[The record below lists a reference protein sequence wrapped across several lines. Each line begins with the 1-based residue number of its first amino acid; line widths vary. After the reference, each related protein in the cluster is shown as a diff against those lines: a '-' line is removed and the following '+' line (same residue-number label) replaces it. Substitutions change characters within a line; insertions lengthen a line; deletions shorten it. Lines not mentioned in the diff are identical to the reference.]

1 MSRRWFAEYLFV
13 FASILCATAAPQA
26 AGDRLADSSRIAV
39 IDMHLHAVP
48 VTFLGAQHPAAK
60 KTDEQNLNETLAE
73 MKRWNI
79 VKAVAS
85 GPIDLVLKWKV
96 AAGDRIIASPMLPFL
111 AGEVTP
117 AILRGHYQAGRF
129 GAMGEITAQ
138 YGGLPPTDALL
149 EPYYA
154 LAEEFD
160 VPVGIHMGLGP
171 RGAAYT
177 EYPRYRMSLSNPLL
191 LEEVLLRHPKMRV
204 YVMHAGWPFVD
215 DMIGLLHAHPQVHV
229 DVGVIDWYLP
239 RQEFHNYLR
248 RLVEAG
254 FDKRIMFGSDQM
266 LSPNAIGRAIEAIEA
281 ASFLTATQKAD
292 IFYNN
297 AARFLRLGASGTS
310 K

>member
-1 MSRRWFAEYLFV
+1 MDRRWFIAYLFV
-13 FASILCATAAPQA
+13 FASTFCAYPQP
-26 AGDRLADSSRIAV
+26 AGDRTAESNRIAV
-39 IDMHLHAVP
+39 IDMHMHALP
-48 VTFLGAQHPAAK
+48 GTFFGAQHAAAK
-60 KTDEQNLNETLAE
+60 KTDEQNLNEALAE

-79 VKAVAS
+79 VKAVTS
-85 GPIDLVLKWKV
+85 GPIDLVLRWKA

-111 AGEVTP
+111 VSEVTP
-117 AILRGHYQAGRF
+117 AILRGHYQAGRL

-138 YGGLPPTDALL
+138 YGGLAPTDPVL

-160 VPVGIHMGLGP
+160 VPVGIHMGPGP
-171 RGAAYT
+171 SGAAYRS
-177 EYPRYRMSLSNPLL
+177 YPRYRMSLSNPLL

-204 YVMHAGWPFVD
+204 YVMHAGWPFINE
-215 DMIGLLHAHPQVHV
+215 MIGLLHAHPQVHV
-229 DVGVIDWYLP
+229 ELGVIDWYIP

-254 FDKRIMFGSDQM
+254 FDKRIMFGSDMM
-266 LSPNAIGRAIEAIEA
+266 LTPNVIGRAIEAIEA
-281 ASFLTATQKAD
+281 APFLTVIQRAD

-297 AARFLRLGASGTS
+297 AARFLRLESSGTS